1 MTTNNETTEHN
12 PFAHDS
18 TADVL
23 TMIEREAV
31 SIEQQVCG
39 LLNFAAHA
47 VIRGV
52 REVQRRVSEQ
62 ETAVYGYCTLCR
74 EAQTKCDED
83 LCCLSCGTDLAPVAD
98 HGADV
103 LTEAF
108 GALDQRIAALE
119 AENARLKV
127 RAEAREAQLAHAL
140 RRLDEQDLPE
150 SDVRQVL
157 GGLRASGAATA
168 WWSWDNHGETGAWVT
183 VAGGREAE
191 VDAAML
197 AIAFYADPRP
207 NVGEGVRYYSTDGT
221 PPWEAPDEAVVPR
234 GGVGC

>member
-1 MTTNNETTEHN
+1 MTTINETTEHN

-52 REVQRRVSEQ
+52 REVQRRVLEQ
-62 ETAVYGYCTLCR
+62 ETAVHGYCTLCR

-108 GALDQRIAALE
+108 GELDQRIAALE
-119 AENARLKV
+119 ADAARLRI
-127 RAEAREAQLAHAL
+127 RAEAREAQLRHAQA
-140 RRLDEQDLPE
+140 RLNRLGHGAA
-150 SDVRQVL
+150 DVDSVCS
-157 GGLRASGAATA
+157 GLEASGAATVA
-168 WWSWDNHGETGAWVT
+168 NWWDGFGDAEAIIIVT
-183 VAGGREAE
+183 PGREAE

-197 AIAFYADPRP
+197 AIAFYPSGSGSP
-207 NVGEGVRYYSTDGT
+207 KVGEGVRYYSTDGT
-221 PPWEAPDEAVVPR
+221 PPWEAP
-234 GGVGC
+234 